1 MKLARGFVAVILCI
15 GLLASAPSCA
25 WGQFPAASR
34 PASTSQRPK
43 LIVVVVID
51 QFRADYLHRFRERFG
66 PGGFNRLL
74 REGAYFSECYFPYA
88 ITETGPG
95 HATLATGTTPDRHGI
110 AGNDWY
116 DFHRKKL
123 VEAAEDD
130 STRIVGGIA
139 DRVGASPRNLIG
151 TTLAAEL
158 RLATAGQSKVYGVS
172 LKDRSAMFSTGPG
185 ASGAFWYE
193 SSSGRFVSSTYYYK
207 EALPGWATAF
217 NQRSPVDRY
226 YGKDWTVSGRVAL
239 SMSTSEGKPNRDF
252 YRNFPFTPYGNEL
265 VIEFAREVLD
275 KESLGADAITDF
287 LFVGLSSND
296 YVGHRWGPY
305 SDEVADITLQTD
317 KQLAAFLAHLDLKI
331 GKGNYWFV
339 FSGDHGVAPTLA
351 QSRSMGLDAKNLE
364 FKSALGAV
372 SAALTSRWGPG
383 DWFVAAA
390 PGTLNRETL
399 AKYNV
404 TVEQAARA
412 AGEAAMSVEGI
423 LGYVT
428 AHSELTSPSIAR
440 AYRLSWFPGRTPDL
454 LLVQQPFS
462 LWNGDR
468 GGTTH
473 GTPYTYDTH
482 VPLLFYGSAFRAHHS
497 AMQVATMDLAPTLAS
512 ALAISPPSLSTGRVL
527 TDALR
532 TPQAAFPAATKKP

>member
-1 MKLARGFVAVILCI
+1 MCLARRSLAIILCG
-15 GLLASAPSCA
+15 GLLLSSPLFVC
-25 WGQFPAASR
+25 GQTSAASR
-34 PASTSQRPK
+34 AVTAPHRPK

-51 QFRADYLHRFRERFG
+51 QFRADYLDRFRDRFG

-74 REGAYFSECYFPYA
+74 REGAYFSECYYPYA
-88 ITETGPG
+88 VTETGPG

-110 AGNDWY
+110 ASNDWY
-116 DFHRKKL
+116 DFQRKKL

-130 STRIVGGIA
+130 STRIVGGIS

-172 LKDRSAMFSTGPG
+172 VKDRSAMFSTGP
-185 ASGAFWYE
+185 AAPGAFWYE

-207 EALPGWATAF
+207 DGLPAWATAF
-217 NQRSPVDRY
+217 NERHPADRY
-226 YGKDWTVSGRVAL
+226 YGKNWTISGRVAL
-239 SMSTSEGKPNRDF
+239 NMSTSEGKPNRDF
-252 YRNFPFTPYGNEL
+252 YRNIPFTPYGNEL
-265 VIEFAREVLD
+265 VIEFAREILE
-275 KESLGADAITDF
+275 KESLGADTVTDF

-317 KQLAAFLAHLDLKI
+317 RQIAVFLAYLDLKV

-339 FSGDHGVAPTLA
+339 LSGDHGVAPTLA
-351 QSRSMGLDAKNLE
+351 QSRSFGLGAKNLDAK
-364 FKSALGAV
+364 AV
-372 SAALTSRWGPG
+372 LATISAALTTRWGPG
-383 DWFVAAA
+383 DWFLPTA

-399 AKYNV
+399 AKYKV
-404 TVEQAARA
+404 TVEEAARA
-412 AGEAAMSVEGI
+412 AGEAAMTIDGI
-423 LGYVT
+423 LGYV
-428 AHSELTSPSIAR
+428 AAASAVAPSSIEHEF
-440 AYRLSWFPGRTPDL
+440 RLSYFPGRAPDL
-454 LLVQQPFS
+454 FLVQQPFS

-482 VPLLFYGSAFRAHHS
+482 VPLIFYGRAFRKQQNPT
-497 AMQVATMDLAPTLAS
+497 QVSTTDLAPTLAS
-512 ALAISPPSLSTGRVL
+512 ALDINSPSLSTGRVL
-527 TDALR
+527 TEALY
-532 TPQAAFPAATKKP
+532 TPKTAAPAATKKP